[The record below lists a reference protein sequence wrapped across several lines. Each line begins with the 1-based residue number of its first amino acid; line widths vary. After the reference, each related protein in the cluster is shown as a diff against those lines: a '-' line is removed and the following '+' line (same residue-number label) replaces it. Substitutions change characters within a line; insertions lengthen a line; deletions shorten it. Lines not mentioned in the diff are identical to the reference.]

1 MEQEKE
7 PAHQM
12 DQEEAD
18 ELLGLLSGPQES
30 SGEMSGQARPGDGD
44 ILLEDVLRDDGEERS
59 LLEIVSD
66 AGLITE
72 LLI

>member
-18 ELLGLLSGPQES
+18 ELLGLLSGPKES

-44 ILLEDVLRDDGEERS
+44 ILLEDVLRDDGEERP

>member
-18 ELLGLLSGPQES
+18 ELLGLLSGPKES

-44 ILLEDVLRDDGEERS
+44 ILLEDVLRDDGEERP
-59 LLEIVSD
+59 LLEILSD

>member
-18 ELLGLLSGPQES
+18 ELLGLLSGPKES

>member
-7 PAHQM
+7 PAHPM
-12 DQEEAD
+12 DQEEAN
-18 ELLGLLSGPQES
+18 ELLGFLSGPQES

>member
-30 SGEMSGQARPGDGD
+30 SGEMSGPSRPGDGD